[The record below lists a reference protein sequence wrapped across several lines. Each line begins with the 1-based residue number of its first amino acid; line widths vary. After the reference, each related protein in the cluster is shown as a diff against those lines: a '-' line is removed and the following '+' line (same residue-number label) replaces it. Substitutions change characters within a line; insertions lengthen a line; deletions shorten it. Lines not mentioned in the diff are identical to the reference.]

1 MPDLRHHLAFRGV
14 TMATASITC
23 VVPDGTATLD
33 GTLIRRAYE
42 ARLEWPVGDSGTID
56 ITVVGSDGAAYD
68 LASCTLALVCRR
80 HISDETPALAYEATL
95 SATPADGTATV
106 DVLAADTEDMTPG
119 ATYLFDV
126 RLVDANGDVMHIMPP
141 SKWIPLATVARDGE
155 PAAE

>member
-1 MPDLRHHLAFRGV
+1 
-14 TMATASITC
+14 MASASIAC

-33 GTLIRRAYE
+33 GTLIRHAYE
-42 ARLEWPVGDSGTID
+42 ARVEWPVGDSGTID

-68 LASCTLALVCRR
+68 LASCTLTMVCRR
-80 HISDETPALAYEATL
+80 HVSDTTPAFAYEATL

-106 DVLAADTEDMTPG
+106 DVLATDTAAMTAG

-126 RLVDANGDVMHIMPP
+126 RLVDKNGTVMHIMPP
-141 SKWIPLATVARDGE
+141 SKWIPLATVARANE